1 MNCDYL
7 IVGAGF
13 YGAVIA
19 ERLANDRNAKVVVI
33 DKRNHIG
40 GNCYSKKDEETGIE
54 YHVYGTH
61 IFHTSSQKVWDYISQ
76 FTQLNGYHHQ
86 VLIVY
91 KNKVYQMPINLETIN
106 SFYDITLKPY
116 EVKDFLAKEIAKS
129 NILEPKN
136 FEEKAISSIGRPLYE
151 AFIRDYT
158 LKQWG
163 RDPKELPSS
172 IIKRLPV
179 RSNYNENYFHD
190 ANWQGIPLNG
200 YTEIFRKMLASPNI
214 EVKLNCDFFK
224 HRENFHVKK
233 KIIYTGPIDHYFDY
247 KFGRLEWRTI
257 ELKRKVVNYGDY
269 QGTSVMN
276 YAQREVNYTRIHE
289 PKHLHPEREYKKD
302 KTLLFYE
309 YSKEDPDNPYY
320 PINLTKS
327 REIFQKYRTLAKNEK
342 NLIIGGRL
350 GDYAYYDMDKT
361 ILAALCCY
369 ENMNDE
375 GKN

>member
-1 MNCDYL
+1 MDCDYL
-7 IVGAGF
+7 VVGAGF

-19 ERLANDRNAKVVVI
+19 ERLVNIDNAKVVVI
-33 DKRNHIG
+33 DKRDHIG
-40 GNCYSKKDEETGIE
+40 GNCYSKQDEETGIE

-76 FTQLNGYHHQ
+76 FTKFNSYYHQ
-86 VLIVY
+86 VLTIY
-91 KNKVYQMPINLETIN
+91 QNKVYQMPINLETIN
-106 SFYDITLKPY
+106 SFYGITLKPY
-116 EVKDFLAKEIAKS
+116 EVRDFLDKEIAKS

-136 FEEKAISSIGRPLYE
+136 FEEKAIALIGEPLYK
-151 AFIRDYT
+151 AFIREYT

-179 RSNYNENYFHD
+179 RDNYNENYFHD

-200 YTEIFRKMLASPNI
+200 YTEIFRKMLSSSNI

-224 HRENFHVKK
+224 HRNNFNVKK
-233 KIIYTGPIDHYFDY
+233 KIIYTGPIDRYFDY

-257 ELKRKVVNYGDY
+257 LLKRKVVNYADY

-276 YAQREVNYTRIHE
+276 YAQKEVEYTRIHE
-289 PKHLHPEREYKKD
+289 PRHLHPERKYKKD

-309 YSKEDPDNPYY
+309 YSTEDPDNPYY
-320 PINLTKS
+320 PINLTRS
-327 REIFQKYRTLAKNEK
+327 RELFQKYRMLAKNEK

-361 ILAALCCY
+361 ILAALSCY
-369 ENMNDE
+369 ENIEKSN
-375 GKN
+375 